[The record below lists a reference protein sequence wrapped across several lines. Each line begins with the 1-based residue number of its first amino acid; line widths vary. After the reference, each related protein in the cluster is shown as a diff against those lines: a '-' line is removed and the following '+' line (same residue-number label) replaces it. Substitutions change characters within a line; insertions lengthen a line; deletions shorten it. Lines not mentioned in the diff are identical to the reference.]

1 MFRLLKNSS
10 GSYVDI
16 GAGTPIWGSNTYFFY
31 KKGWRGVTVDP
42 IGFNISLHKI
52 IRPRDQKYRSLVS
65 SESSQIE
72 FYELIPWELSTTDVN
87 MVLSRIKN
95 GAIIFRKENISSIQ
109 LSQIYDANPPKRPAI
124 LSIDVEGAEMEVL
137 LSNNWERYKPD
148 LICVEELS
156 NPLDK
161 SKIRDFLKTHN
172 YSLMVYN
179 GVSSIYSW
187 NQSKHLR

>member
-52 IRPRDQKYRSLVS
+52 VRPRDQKYRSLVS

-156 NPLDK
+156 NPLDE

>member
-52 IRPRDQKYRSLVS
+52 VRPRDQKYRSLVS

>member
-52 IRPRDQKYRSLVS
+52 VRPRDQKYRSLVS

-156 NPLDK
+156 NPLDE
-161 SKIRDFLKTHN
+161 SKIRGFLKTHN

>member
-1 MFRLLKNSS
+1 MFRLIKNSS

-31 KKGWRGVTVDP
+31 KKGWHGVTVDP
-42 IGFNISLHKI
+42 IGFNIKLHKI
-52 IRPRDQKYRSLVS
+52 VRPRDQKYQALVS
-65 SESSQIE
+65 SKSNQIE
-72 FYELIPWELSTTDVN
+72 FYELIPWELSTTNANIVS
-87 MVLSRIKN
+87 SRVKS
-95 GAIIFRKENISSIQ
+95 GAIIFRKQKISSMP
-109 LSQIYDANPPKRPAI
+109 LRQIYDLNPLKRPAI

-137 LSNNWERYKPD
+137 LSNDWKKYNPD

-156 NPLDK
+156 DPLDN
-161 SKIRDFLKTHN
+161 SEIRGFLKKHQ

-179 GVSSIYSW
+179 GVSSIYAW